1 MLEKM
6 RQCAEV
12 LMTPD
17 TSFDASH
24 DPHSRPEH
32 EVDLSSLGPPL
43 RHGKVLLI
51 TSLHARAAMR
61 ANGAAPLACALWLRC
76 ITTALRHCW
85 QRMLALLENAAKA
98 VLGIGQD
105 SLLVWSSL
113 CARPFKCSRPLGGCN
128 ISPQ

>member
-1 MLEKM
+1 MHTQRLVGWLSPSTVDAEVPDGEVVLEKM

-61 ANGAAPLACALWLRC
+61 ANGAAPLA
-76 ITTALRHCW
+76 
-85 QRMLALLENAAKA
+85 
-98 VLGIGQD
+98 
-105 SLLVWSSL
+105 
-113 CARPFKCSRPLGGCN
+113 
-128 ISPQ
+128 